1 MVMSAHNGTHV
12 DAPWHL
18 ERDVRVVG
26 TDA

>member
-1 MVMSAHNGTHV
+1 MSAHNGTHV